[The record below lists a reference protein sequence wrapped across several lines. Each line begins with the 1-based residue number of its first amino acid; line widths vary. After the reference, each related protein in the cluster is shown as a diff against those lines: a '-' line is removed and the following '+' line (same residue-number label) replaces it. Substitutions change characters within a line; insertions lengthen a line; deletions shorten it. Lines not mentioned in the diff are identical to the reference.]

1 MGFIFTKLNDFKN
14 RVRDAKDSA
23 IADNLRA
30 FINTKIREFGTMV
43 DLKIDSQA
51 KNIYA
56 SFNLE
61 GETSAI
67 NLAIYGY
74 SIVKENNESYLS
86 FNDIDTNREWLS
98 KLVKT
103 VIIPHSLPNKR
114 IKIDPK
120 IASLVKII
128 L

>member
-1 MGFIFTKLNDFKN
+1 MRFIFTKLKEFLDGA
-14 RVRDAKDSA
+14 RDVKDSA